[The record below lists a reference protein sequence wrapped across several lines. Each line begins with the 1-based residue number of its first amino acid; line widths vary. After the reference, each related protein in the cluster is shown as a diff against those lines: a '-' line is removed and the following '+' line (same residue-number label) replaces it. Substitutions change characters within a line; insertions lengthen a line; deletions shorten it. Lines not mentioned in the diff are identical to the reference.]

1 MMNSRKIFLIVALF
15 IFSVYASFAQ
25 SELVKKDTLSLNKKK
40 TEQAVKGDEQKVK
53 KTTGKQAETA
63 NKGTGSQGIKQVK
76 GARMDMSK
84 ARGARPPD
92 IIRPGGSRIP
102 KGVGRPGGA
111 IRPGRS

>member
-1 MMNSRKIFLIVALF
+1 MKISEKIFLIGA
-15 IFSVYASFAQ
+15 IFVFTAYPSLAQ
-25 SELVKKDTLSLNKKK
+25 SELTQKDSLALNIKMRES
-40 TEQAVKGDEQKVK
+40 TVKGDEQKVK
-53 KTTGKQAETA
+53 KVTNKQMETTSK
-63 NKGTGSQGIKQVK
+63 NTGSQGIKQIK

-111 IRPGRS
+111 LRHGRS